1 MENKTSLLLIDD
13 DPALLVG
20 LEAVLR
26 YEGYRVFTARHGR
39 TGIDI
44 ARESTPDLIICD
56 LMMPPP
62 NGMEVLT
69 ILGQDPRTASIP
81 FIFLTARTSSTDKV
95 HGLLSGADDYVI
107 KPFVKDELL
116 ARVKTILRRKQKA
129 PVLSSATDKDEIQ
142 HLRNEITEIL
152 RNSEVNWEK
161 FVDSLVHMLGL
172 RNNETEDHAWRVMNL
187 TEKTAIEL
195 GIHGVELI
203 HIRWG
208 AILHDIG
215 KVGIPDNILLKPG
228 ELTKEERNVMM
239 MHPQIASQILEPLG
253 LPSTTLDIPLYHHE
267 RWDGK
272 GYPDHL
278 AGDNIPLS
286 ARIFSVV
293 DVWDALT
300 NDRPYRKAWSCEKA
314 GDYIL
319 GEAGKSFDPHV
330 VDVFL
335 KKVISY
341 S

>member
-1 MENKTSLLLIDD
+1 
-13 DPALLVG
+13 
-20 LEAVLR
+20 
-26 YEGYRVFTARHGR
+26 
-39 TGIDI
+39 
-44 ARESTPDLIICD
+44 
-56 LMMPPP
+56 
-62 NGMEVLT
+62 
-69 ILGQDPRTASIP
+69 
-81 FIFLTARTSSTDKV
+81 
-95 HGLLSGADDYVI
+95 
-107 KPFVKDELL
+107 
-116 ARVKTILRRKQKA
+116 
-129 PVLSSATDKDEIQ
+129 
-142 HLRNEITEIL
+142 
-152 RNSEVNWEK
+152 
-161 FVDSLVHMLGL
+161 
-172 RNNETEDHAWRVMNL
+172 
-187 TEKTAIEL
+187 
-195 GIHGVELI
+195 
-203 HIRWG
+203 
-208 AILHDIG
+208 
-215 KVGIPDNILLKPG
+215 
-228 ELTKEERNVMM
+228 M

-253 LPSTTLDIPLYHHE
+253 LPSATLDIPLYHHE